1 MRKLI
6 WMLTLVLLLMGCG
19 ALAESETVYLP
30 DQSITVRVYGE
41 AAVERTPNTVV
52 YSMTSPDNHDMIWL
66 ASGGVISGDR
76 TGKTT
81 ATLTE
86 YDQDTDT
93 YYVTKVKVTV
103 LPRLSEID
111 YNWDQSA
118 NSEAFTQYKNLNGYL
133 FPVGMEFSYRIVY
146 TYDGEERPVTYRSSN
161 PEVASIDENGWVTA
175 LSAGTTVLEVYCPE
189 LETGI
194 TTFITVYSANTGGS
208 MWSFFQPEDPGATAK
223 VYAEPSTA
231 SRALFTFDRYTKAA
245 DGSDLIISF
254 LAKEEHWCKIT
265 CQLGTGWI
273 SNEYFDFSQGNTYE
287 SPSLEEGEKV
297 EGMPTDEAYKT
308 FADGSTVY
316 GTSSES
322 WIYKKPD
329 RASDILVRL
338 EYNAPVTVLEQDG
351 SWLKVRYGST
361 VGYMRL
367 HTVSTQ
373 PGEKT
378 PAREIAF
385 PCTMYVYC
393 DTDLDMALF
402 AQPGWNILR
411 MLPCGTPVTALAY
424 IQREHYDYI
433 QVEVDGQTGY
443 INERYLTA
451 IDPNAPETEDPTPL
465 TVQDAMRILQRAAG
479 WSVSIDRER
488 LDVNLDGSLTVK
500 DALLIL
506 HTISD
511 EAVQSD

>member
-6 WMLTLVLLLMGCG
+6 WTLTLIFLLTRC
-19 ALAESETVYLP
+19 AVLAESKTVELP
-30 DQSITVRVYGE
+30 DQSITIRVYGSS
-41 AAVERTPNTVV
+41 VVKRTPNTVV
-52 YSMTSPDNHDMIWL
+52 YSMTSTNPDVTRG
-66 ASGGVISGDR
+66 AAGGKISSDR
-76 TGKTT
+76 TGKATV
-81 ATLTE
+81 TLTE

-118 NSEAFTQYKNLNGYL
+118 NSEAFIQYTSLNGDV

-194 TTFITVYSANTGGS
+194 TTFITVYSANTGGKMYS
-208 MWSFFQPEDPGATAK
+208 SFLPEDPGATAK
-223 VYAEPSTA
+223 VYAEPNTA
-231 SRALFTFDRYTKAA
+231 SKVLFTFDRNTKAA
-245 DGSDLIISF
+245 DGRDLNIHF
-254 LAKEEHWCKIT
+254 LAKEEHWCRIT
-265 CQLGTGWI
+265 CQLGTGWV
-273 SNEYFDFSQGNTYE
+273 SNEYFNFYQGEAYE
-287 SPSLEEGEKV
+287 APSLKEGEKV
-297 EGMPTDEAYKT
+297 DGMPTDEAYKT
-308 FADGSTVY
+308 FAIGSSVY
-316 GTSSES
+316 GTNGES
-322 WIYKKPD
+322 WIYNKQDPS
-329 RASDILVRL
+329 SDILVRL
-338 EYNAPVTVLEQDG
+338 AYNEPVTVLEQDG

-373 PGEKT
+373 PGERE
-378 PAREIAF
+378 PAREISF

-393 DTDLDMALF
+393 I
-402 AQPGWNILR
+402 PGTEMTVYSLSGHSPVCR
-411 MLPCGTPVTALAY
+411 LPHGTPVTAVAY
-424 IQREHYDYI
+424 IQGDVYDYI
-433 QVEVDGQTGY
+433 QVEVDGQTGK
-443 INERYLTA
+443 IIERYVTQ
-451 IDPNAPETEDPTPL
+451 IDPSAPETEDPTPL
-465 TVQDAMRILQRAAG
+465 TVQDAMKILQRAAG

-488 LDVNLDGSLTVK
+488 LDVNLDSSLTVQ

-506 HTISD
+506 HSIGDKAGLSD
-511 EAVQSD
+511 